1 MTLMEALKEHQDFL
15 LKQLERSRIRVFEA
29 VEVVKSYENPFWGNF
44 NEVRR
49 LIEEMDIVFAKYEH
63 LKELKEFLRDKDL

>member
-1 MTLMEALKEHQDFL
+1 MTLKEALKEHQDFL